1 MSTLFRSILILL
13 LTAFIWAIFVLYG
26 AAIPSLLNQPSS
38 MYRYTASFET
48 HDVVKYKFFNKTT
61 YTSISYKDAILMLQ
75 KDEAFINLVIKIL
88 KNCEFKSYF
97 FETPPVQIN
106 VYDKIQF
113 EFVLVD
119 AVRLNNIKS
128 DKYAFQQYFTSDFT
142 VSFENLGKNA
152 LLIVPCPRDMNIINQ
167 YAQLATFVREA
178 KIDEVY
184 SLLKLTALKMDEVVK
199 KNKPIWLSTSG
210 LGVYWLHMRID
221 TFPKYYTYFE
231 YRNKKY

>member
-13 LTAFIWAIFVLYG
+13 LAAFIWAIFVLYG

-61 YTSISYKDAILMLQ
+61 NTSISYKDAILMLQ

-210 LGVYWLHMRID
+210 LGVYWLHMR
-221 TFPKYYTYFE
+221 YYTYFE

>member
-1 MSTLFRSILILL
+1 MSTFSRFILIIL
-13 LTAFIWAIFVLYG
+13 LTVFIWVIFVFYG

-38 MYRYTASFET
+38 MYRYTESFET
-48 HDVVKYKFFNKTT
+48 PHVVKYKFLNETT
-61 YTSISYKDAILMLQ
+61 NTIILYKDAILMLQ
-75 KDEAFINLVIKIL
+75 KDEAFINMVIEIL
-88 KNCEFKSYF
+88 KNCKFKSYF
-97 FETPPVQIN
+97 FETPPVQIK
-106 VYDKIQF
+106 VYDKIPF

-128 DKYAFQQYFTSDFT
+128 DKNAFQQNFTNDFT
-142 VSFENLGKNA
+142 VSFENLSKNA
-152 LLIVPCPRDMNIINQ
+152 LLIVPCPRDMDIIHQ

-178 KIDEVY
+178 KIDEIY